1 MKRIGLLAILLSCF
15 VRVIA
20 QDADSIIV
28 VERDNSIDSIQII
41 RAPQQ
46 SVLPSILQQQPNTK
60 RPTVTSVVSEIP
72 NDTTKPTVSIK
83 VITTEDLMKYQIYNS
98 ETAVYDE
105 KKTANDTKKFESFA
119 DAEDTIKIVGRTYKI
134 QVLALQNE
142 AKGQIEYIKKKVSD
156 KVPVVVEDDDGMKK
170 YMVGV
175 FDTYYDALKYRD
187 SLVKKGFK
195 GAFVVVYFR
204 DNRVSRQEGGFK
216 KIKKE

>member
-1 MKRIGLLAILLSCF
+1 MKRLGLLTILLFCF
-15 VRVIA
+15 VHLFAQNQDSVIV
-20 QDADSIIV
+20 I
-28 VERDNSIDSIQII
+28 ERENSIDSIQVIP
-41 RAPQQ
+41 APQTA
-46 SVLPSILQQQPNTK
+46 LPSILQQQAATK

-72 NDTTKPTVSIK
+72 NDTTKPTVNIK
-83 VITTEDLMKYQIYNS
+83 VITTEDLMKDQIYNA
-98 ETAVYDE
+98 ETAVYEE
-105 KKTANDTKKFESFA
+105 KKTANDTRKFESFA
-119 DAEDTIKIVGRTYKI
+119 DAEDTIKILGRTYKI

-142 AKGQIEYIKKKVSD
+142 SKGQIDYIKKKVAD
-156 KVPVVVEDDDGMKK
+156 KVPVTVEDNEGMKK

-175 FDTYYDALKYRD
+175 FDTYYDAVKYRD